1 MKQEEDGKMFVGG
14 VSWATTA
21 EKLQQYFS
29 KFGEVIESSIMKDK
43 STGQSRGFGFV
54 KFKDPAS
61 VLTVLNAPRPHVLDS
76 KNIDPKPCTPR
87 EIQVQKK
94 EAEME
99 HIVKYKIFI
108 GGLTQNMTVDEVRNY
123 FEKFGPTTEVVF
135 ALHKGPEVKN
145 KGFGFV
151 TYEKEK
157 SATDAVEKHFHDI
170 GGKRV
175 EAKRAQPREKMRSV
189 PSTAKKSDGDNIM
202 RDHDMYYNA
211 NANFGCSPMSWYM
224 GMTTPGGYSMSSGSG
239 YGTYHP
245 GNSSYGYNYGTG
257 YNSSPVS
264 SYSDMGKYPQQAS
277 YFSSKA
283 PSHSS
288 GSESKSYHPYKR

>member
-21 EKLQQYFS
+21 EKMQQYFS

-61 VLTVLNAPRPHVLDS
+61 VLMVLKAPRPHVLDS
-76 KNIDPKPCTPR
+76 KHIDPKPCTPR
-87 EIQVQKK
+87 DIQIQKK

-108 GGLTQNMTVDEVRNY
+108 GGLTQNMTIDEVKNY

-135 ALHKGPEVKN
+135 ALHKGSELN

-151 TYEKEK
+151 TYEKES
-157 SATDAVEKHFHDI
+157 SATVAVEQHFHDI

-189 PSTAKKSDGDNIM
+189 SQTVKKSAGDNLM
-202 RDHDMYYNA
+202 QDPSMYYGTNA
-211 NANFGCSPMSWYM
+211 SFGGPPMSWYM
-224 GMTTPGGYSMSSGSG
+224 GMGPPGGYNMPVDSG
-239 YGTYHP
+239 YGTYST
-245 GNSSYGYNYGTG
+245 GSSGYGYSYGSG
-257 YNSSPVS
+257 YTASSAPN
-264 SYSDMGKYPQQAS
+264 YSDMGKYSQPSS
-277 YFSSKA
+277 YSNSKA
-283 PSHSS
+283 PSRTS
-288 GSESKSYHPYKR
+288 GNDSRSFHPYKR